1 MTEEVPV
8 RVPSA
13 ALCLSLLAV
22 PAAAQAPRAYRY
34 QPLPLGAVRPS
45 GWIEEQMK
53 KDLRGFVGRLDTLV
67 PALFA
72 EDIYGAD
79 RLQKGGRARDLGNIK
94 EGDAEGDEQYRWWNS
109 ETQSN
114 WWDGYLRHVVLLDD
128 EAGKDKA
135 REYVRRKL
143 ATQDPDGYLGI
154 YPPSLRYRFQ
164 GENGELWAK
173 ATLYR
178 GLLGWYEATHD
189 DAVWAAVARAVDD
202 VMRHYP
208 AGRSRPFESG
218 NAFNGGVSHG
228 LCFTDV
234 LDRMWQHTRERKY
247 LDYAAFLYEDFSA
260 THQSECDAQLGN
272 ILDPRYRLKSHG
284 VHTYEHLRPLSV
296 AAWATGD
303 AKLEEALRV
312 YLGRIDAATTA
323 SGGPIG
329 DEWIA
334 GRTAHPAETGY
345 EYCSLQELVD
355 SYAQLLAK
363 SGDPRLA
370 DRIERTFYNAAQ
382 GSRHPDLPA
391 IAYLKT
397 DDSFEMMGTRNGR
410 AEPGRRQTRY
420 KYSPVHQDVAVCC
433 SPNAGRISPYFVQ
446 SMWLAEGDDTLV
458 AALLGPNRLETRV
471 GGTRVRIRQ
480 RTEYPY
486 GNSFR
491 FEVETERPLEL
502 TLKIR
507 RPEWATGV
515 ECSEGHTEEAGFVRV
530 RRRFQSGDHVDVTF
544 GARVRVLTD
553 APQRRSFA
561 YGALLFAR
569 AIPASERRGR
579 SYAPG
584 LDDLYYAPRDG
595 ARYAFVERH
604 EAAYRDG
611 RLFVRLRNRDTQAI
625 ERVELVPPGR
635 TILRQLAF

>member
-1 MTEEVPV
+1 MK
-8 RVPSA
+8 VPSA
-13 ALCLSLLAV
+13 ALSLSLLVA
-22 PAAAQAPRAYRY
+22 PAAAQAQRAYRY

-45 GWIEEQMK
+45 GWIEEQMR
-53 KDLRGFVGRLDTLV
+53 KDLQGFVGRLDTLV
-67 PALFA
+67 PTLFA

-79 RLQKGGRARDLGNIK
+79 RLQPGGRSRDLGNLK

-128 EAGKDKA
+128 EAGLEKA

-143 ATQDPDGYLGI
+143 ATQDADGYLGI

-189 DAVWAAVARAVDD
+189 EAVWSAVARAVDD

-208 AGRSRPFESG
+208 EGRSRPFESG
-218 NAFNGGVSHG
+218 QGFNGGVSHG

-234 LDRMWQHTRERKY
+234 LDRMWQRTRDRKY
-247 LDYAAFLYEDFSA
+247 LDYAAFLYQDFST

-272 ILDPRYRLKSHG
+272 ILDPGYRLKSHG
-284 VHTYEHLRPLSV
+284 AHTYEHLRPLSV
-296 AAWATGD
+296 AGWATGD
-303 AKLEEALRV
+303 AKLQEALRV
-312 YLGRIDAATTA
+312 YLGRIDEATTA

-329 DEWIA
+329 DEWIG
-334 GRTAHPAETGY
+334 GRAADPADTGY
-345 EYCSLQELVD
+345 EYCSLHELVD
-355 SYAQLLAK
+355 SYAQLFAR

-382 GSRHPDLPA
+382 GARHPDLPA

-397 DDSFEMMGTRNGR
+397 DDSFEMLGTRNGR
-410 AEPGRRQTRY
+410 VEPDRKQTRY
-420 KYSPVHQDVAVCC
+420 KYSPAHQDVAVCC
-433 SPNAGRISPYFVQ
+433 SPNAGRIGPYFVQ

-471 GGTRVRIRQ
+471 GDTPVRIRQ

-491 FEVETERPLEL
+491 FEIEAERPVEL

-515 ECSEGHTEEAGFVRV
+515 LCSERHTEEAGFVRV
-530 RRRFQSGDHVDVTF
+530 RRLFRSGDHVDVTF

-553 APQRRSFA
+553 AQGNRYFA
-561 YGALLFAR
+561 HGALLFAR
-569 AIPASERRGR
+569 PIAATERRGR

-584 LDDLYYAPRDG
+584 FDDLYYAPADH

-604 EAAYRDG
+604 EAACRDG
-611 RLFVRLRNRDTQAI
+611 RVVVRLRNRETRAI
-625 ERVELVPPGR
+625 ERIELVPLGR